1 MTVYSV
7 TPMQMPTDQAVI
19 KPKEDVAI
27 LLAQAGITPLY
38 YSRYV
43 SWNDDNW
50 ASQIKG
56 MLATVVAGDV
66 VIYQT
71 PTYAAPEVEAMIIS
85 QTHEQ
90 GAKIIGFVHDV
101 EYLRYPQSYNREEGV
116 AFLNSFDALMIN
128 TKQMR
133 DQVVDSGVTVP
144 IVEVGPWGY
153 VQPFP
158 KRRPQF
164 SKDIHYAGNLVEWK
178 AGFLQNLPADLH
190 VLLYGSADGDD
201 NLGFDLAPGVERMG
215 SYSQEKLAMAL
226 DHGFGLIWDC
236 SSNDEYNPYALIN
249 MPHKFSLYMSLGLP
263 VIANANSAIGTFVQA
278 NGVGIVV
285 NTMAELAERM
295 AALDE
300 DEYNAIA
307 DRVAVMSDLVRTGRH
322 LQLGAL
328 NAVLTVN
335 NVVPF

>member
-1 MTVYSV
+1 MTVYSI

-27 LLAQAGITPLY
+27 LLAQAGIRPLY

-43 SWNDDNW
+43 SWNDDHW

-56 MLATVVAGDV
+56 MLATVVKDDV
-66 VIYQT
+66 VIAQT
-71 PTYAAPEVEAMIIS
+71 PTYAAPEVETMIVD

-90 GAKIIGFVHDV
+90 GAKIVGFVHDV
-101 EYLRYPQSYNREEGV
+101 EFLRYPQSYDQQAGV
-116 AFLNSFDALMIN
+116 DFLNSFDALMIN

-133 DQVVDSGVTVP
+133 DQVVAAGVIVP

-158 KRRPQF
+158 KRRPKF

-190 VLLYGSADGDD
+190 VLLYGSADGNQD
-201 NLGFDLAPGVERMG
+201 LGFELAPGVERMG

-236 SSNDEYNPYALIN
+236 NAHDEYNPYALIN

-263 VIANANSAIGTFVQA
+263 VIANANSAIGTFVQT

-285 NTMAELAERM
+285 NTMADLPQRM

-300 DEYNAIA
+300 AAYNEIA
-307 DRVAVMSDLVRTGRH
+307 DRVSVMADLIRAGRH